1 MSLQTITDT
10 FSRNRLEIIVPAEFR
25 CQGISDEYRI
35 AYLDTGSQ
43 VTCIKQSIIKNYGLK
58 TIPAGYKV
66 DTVNG
71 EMPARLVIG
80 TISLDFGKIVLEN
93 IPITVVESTTFDRD
107 IIIGQD
113 ILMYGDFH
121 TIYHPENDSVS
132 MSFQI
137 ETDLIPKAQS
147 E

>member
-1 MSLQTITDT
+1 MSIQTITDT

-25 CQGISDEYRI
+25 RQGMSDEYRI

-43 VTCIKQSIIKNYGLK
+43 VTCIKQSIIENYGLR
-58 TIPAGYKV
+58 TIPAGYEI
-66 DTVNG
+66 DTVG
-71 EMPARLVIG
+71 GKVPAQLVVG
-80 TISLDFGKIVLEN
+80 TISLGFGKIVLEN
-93 IPITVVESTTFDRD
+93 IPITVVESTTFNRD

-121 TIYHPENDSVS
+121 TIYHPESDSVS
-132 MSFQI
+132 MTFQI
-137 ETDLIPKAQS
+137 ETDLIPKAQL